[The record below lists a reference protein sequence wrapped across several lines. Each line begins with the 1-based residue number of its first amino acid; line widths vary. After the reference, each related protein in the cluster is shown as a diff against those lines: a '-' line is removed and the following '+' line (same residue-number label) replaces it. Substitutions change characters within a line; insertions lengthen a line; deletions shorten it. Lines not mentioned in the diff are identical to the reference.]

1 MGCTV
6 PWSGGRA
13 LYGFERQPRESAAT
27 HARVSA
33 ASHSRLFNRSRVQE
47 HWLLATVP
55 LSRPGFR
62 PFHFPFTRCFN
73 SSNQCSTTTMLAGVA
88 FGAPSALFLIIRNR

>member
-1 MGCTV
+1 M
-6 PWSGGRA
+6 PWSGDRV
-13 LYGFERQPRESAAT
+13 LYGFESQPRESAAT
-27 HARVSA
+27 HARVPA
-33 ASHSRLFNRSRVQE
+33 TSHSRPFNRSRVQE